1 MKKRIFWLALLIFV
15 MIISFHTKGAQSKEP
30 LPQEL
35 SAQCVATVPKEW
47 GEYVGSSS
55 YGVAFKDSAGTLRFV
70 THFSCGFKTP
80 PHVALAVQRN

>member
-1 MKKRIFWLALLIFV
+1 MKRRILGLALIVFAMV
-15 MIISFHTKGAQSKEP
+15 ISFHTKGAQSKEP
-30 LPQEL
+30 VPQEL

-47 GEYVGSSS
+47 GEFVGSSS

>member
-1 MKKRIFWLALLIFV
+1 MKRRILGLVLIVFAMV
-15 MIISFHTKGAQSKEP
+15 ISFHTKGAQSKEP
-30 LPQEL
+30 PQEL

-47 GEYVGSSS
+47 GEFVGSSS